1 MMIKNNRAQKK
12 PVEGSKFFRW
22 VGHPLAVFG
31 LAVGLLCGSCRT
43 IYVPVETDTSV
54 SVKDSTA
61 IHYIDSIRI
70 TEATRYKDLAWL
82 GDTLKIEGTRSR
94 MWAAADTTK
103 GALLGGL
110 EEDKVEEKT
119 KVVYKDKIVYRDSIR
134 TEEKP
139 VPVEV
144 TKEIKIIPKWLV
156 ILSIIGVIST
166 LLLLFMVYL
175 KFRK

>member
-12 PVEGSKFFRW
+12 PVDGLKFFGR
-22 VGHPLAVFG
+22 VRSHLLLLTLSLG
-31 LAVGLLCGSCRT
+31 LFCGSCRT

-82 GDTLKIEGTRSR
+82 GDTLNIEGTRSR

-156 ILSIIGVIST
+156 VLSIIGVIST

>member
-1 MMIKNNRAQKK
+1 MMNKNNRAQKK

-70 TEATRYKDLAWL
+70 TEATRY
-82 GDTLKIEGTRSR
+82 TFQRH
-94 MWAAADTTK
+94 AA
-103 GALLGGL
+103 LVLNPN
-110 EEDKVEEKT
+110 V
-119 KVVYKDKIVYRDSIR
+119 I
-134 TEEKP
+134 P
-139 VPVEV
+139 VKC
-144 TKEIKIIPKWLV
+144 T
-156 ILSIIGVIST
+156 IS
-166 LLLLFMVYL
+166 MSAA
-175 KFRK
+175 